1 MTLPSEDLRQEILA
15 HQPALRAFAG
25 RLTEN
30 ETEAERLTQLTMT
43 AALGEQPELAQ
54 DDDRDTR
61 LWMFGLL
68 RGVFHS
74 VARRRDHSRG
84 RGAPAAVWNAD
95 RAAAFAAPREI
106 IS

>member
-15 HQPALRAFAG
+15 LQSALRAFAG
-25 RLTEN
+25 RLTEDEN
-30 ETEAERLTQLTMT
+30 EAERLTHLTMT
-43 AALGEQPELAQ
+43 AALGEQPEPAQ
-54 DDDRDTR
+54 GEERDTR
-61 LWMFGLL
+61 LWLFGLL